1 MAFFSG
7 NFWWARCEHIN
18 RLPSPLDLGTLYFKQ
33 HAGMNSR
40 RHYAEAWIL
49 GTGGAE
55 WLSVRN
61 FFESHVNH
69 YGEDYV
75 LPNLTALRCIQNV

>member
-1 MAFFSG
+1 
-7 NFWWARCEHIN
+7 
-18 RLPSPLDLGTLYFKQ
+18 
-33 HAGMNSR
+33 MNSR